1 MPLSPSRSASTWAP
15 PVRDVPHKLTH
26 QPPTPRRAAGMLD
39 RGGQASSH
47 GAPGGVA
54 ARPGPVR
61 AKLSVLGRIVCDPS
75 VRLASTG
82 SCRAPPHP
90 ERTSFRPLPSP
101 RGGIASPTVSS
112 ERPRSWPA
120 GRSSRPLRSVAR
132 PTIGIARD
140 MAIRCVPTSRD
151 RWLRAVRSD
160 LDAIFG
166 TRAATAPLAGSVPA
180 SAGAIPAVTVPSVLP
195 ACRPPRHR
203 ASGQATRRR
212 QLERLRVVPGAP
224 DRAGW
229 LAGLMTRPVRSTR
242 RLEDPCG
249 RV

>member
-1 MPLSPSRSASTWAP
+1 MPLSLSRSASTWAP

-26 QPPTPRRAAGMLD
+26 QPPTSRQAAGMLD
-39 RGGQASSH
+39 RGEQASSH
-47 GAPGGVA
+47 GAPGGAA

-75 VRLASTG
+75 IRLASTG

-90 ERTSFRPLPSP
+90 ERTYFRPLPSP
-101 RGGIASPTVSS
+101 RGGTASLAASS
-112 ERPRSWPA
+112 ERPRSWLA

-132 PTIGIARD
+132 PTIGIARS

-151 RWLRAVRSD
+151 RWLCASWSD

-166 TRAATAPLAGSVPA
+166 TMPASAPLAGSVPA
-180 SAGAIPAVTVPSVLP
+180 SAGATCAEPVLFVLP
-195 ACRPPRHR
+195 ACRPPGHR
-203 ASGQATRRR
+203 ASGQATKRR

-229 LAGLMTRPVRSTR
+229 LAGLITRPVRSTR
-242 RLEDPCG
+242 RPEDPCE